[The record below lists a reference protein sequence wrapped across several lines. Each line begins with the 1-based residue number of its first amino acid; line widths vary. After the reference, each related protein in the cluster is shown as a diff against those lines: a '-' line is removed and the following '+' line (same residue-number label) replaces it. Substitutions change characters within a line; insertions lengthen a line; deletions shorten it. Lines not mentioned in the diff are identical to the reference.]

1 MRHFVFVDKNQV
13 PHTDYPYKRKNIKAP
28 ICGLKKRKKEK
39 KGNKENISRQKKLII
54 LNIKSLH
61 IIYVL

>member
-13 PHTDYPYKRKNIKAP
+13 PHTDYPYKRKSIKAP
-28 ICGLKKRKKEK
+28 ICSLKNEKRKK

-54 LNIKSLH
+54 LNIKYLH